1 MIHSTAIPK
10 IRSEVVSKIYIFP
23 KQDQME
29 ATIIQRFYWPG
40 NRYAV
45 WKEVTVYDTWK
56 ITKQSTTTNVK
67 LTAKV
72 EEETPLDTVFI
83 DFWSP
88 GDSVTDK
95 SAAFKVLTYFSV

>member
-72 EEETPLDTVFI
+72 EEETPWNKLCVDLI
-83 DFWSP
+83 GP
-88 GDSVTDK
+88 
-95 SAAFKVLTYFSV
+95 L